1 MYILNLPVEAVMIA
15 KLFKSGNS
23 LALRLPK
30 ELAEFFDGGEVEIH
44 KGKNNTLVIEK
55 LNTNWQDIFSK
66 CYTPDF
72 PEREEVNFSPREE
85 L

>member
-1 MYILNLPVEAVMIA
+1 MYILNLPVEAVVIA
-15 KLFKSGNS
+15 KIFKSGNS

-30 ELAEFFDGGEVEIH
+30 ELADFFNGSEVEIH